1 MKAVDLAAVLPG
13 FDDPAFGSQAA
24 FRAAL
29 QALSRPGTI
38 VECERAAYSL
48 CLALLDQDTRLWLSP
63 AAQAFGPSLRFHTGC
78 VVVSDAATADFL
90 LIAKIQEMPPLESLA
105 VGSDEAPH
113 RSATLMV
120 EVGELADDGGWKLSG
135 PGIPGDAR
143 LRVPALGERFLEAWQ
158 ANGRRFPRGVDAF
171 LCSGGRVCGLPRT
184 TRIEGL
190 PFRVES

>member
-1 MKAVDLAAVLPG
+1 MSTLDLASVLPG

-29 QALSRPGTI
+29 QALSRPGII
-38 VECERAAYSL
+38 VDCERAAYSL

-78 VVVSDAATADFL
+78 VLVSEVSQADFVMVGT
-90 LIAKIQEMPPLESLA
+90 AREMPPLESLA

-113 RSATLMV
+113 RSATLIV
-120 EVGELADDGGWKLSG
+120 EVDELADEGGWKLSG
-135 PGIPGDAR
+135 PGIPGEAR
-143 LRVPALGERFLEAWQ
+143 LRVPALGERFLEEWK
-158 ANGRRFPRGVDAF
+158 ANGRRFPRGLDVF

-184 TRIEGL
+184 TRIEA
-190 PFRVES
+190 